1 VRARNQASWALGAI
15 SEFGFGI
22 INTATQHNPCKIL
35 CISHDLLL
43 CFAGLGRKEGGAREE
58 ALVGTPSHQDTT
70 SFKEEEE
77 ENPDL
82 QRKQRAHV
90 LVLLLAKTSICRQ
103 IYFTKIHNTCF
114 GSDEFASS
122 FYHYWFGGYN

>member
-43 CFAGLGRKEGGAREE
+43 CFAGLGRKEGRAREE

-70 SFKEEEE
+70 SFKKKQKKKNLIFSESSGRMFFYSSPG
-77 ENPDL
+77 ENQHL
-82 QRKQRAHV
+82 
-90 LVLLLAKTSICRQ
+90 
-103 IYFTKIHNTCF
+103 
-114 GSDEFASS
+114 
-122 FYHYWFGGYN
+122 